1 MEFYKTIAY
10 VLGGSKG
17 MIEAIT
23 GARLFKTSGDG
34 LYIQDIKAS
43 KKIKNIHVVYNE
55 GADLINIFF
64 MDKDYNEIKFVRDVY
79 IDQVKEII
87 EETTEIYFALY

>member
-1 MEFYKTIAY
+1 MKEVDSNKIFT
-10 VLGGSKG
+10 
-17 MIEAIT
+17 
-23 GARLFKTSGDG
+23 GDG

-64 MDKDYNEIKFVRDVY
+64 MDKEY
-79 IDQVKEII
+79 IMHS
-87 EETTEIYFALY
+87 